1 MKECS
6 TVSFKGQV
14 IYCGIDVHKKSW
26 HVTIR
31 HCCHQIENF
40 RVLMYLT
47 LIYPQIPVKTQQHK
61 ARELPLDFYIIERN
75 VHDDD
80 ENRGMD
86 HLPEGVPR

>member
-40 RVLMYLT
+40 TMRQGFVLIWGSFQSRINQVT
-47 LIYPQIPVKTQQHK
+47 QINSW
-61 ARELPLDFYIIERN
+61 ELQK
-75 VHDDD
+75 
-80 ENRGMD
+80 RGIN
-86 HLPEGVPR
+86 